1 MPEAELEELP
11 VEECLTLLRGNEVG
25 RIAVIV
31 DDFPIV
37 LPVNY
42 RVLETSGRTWLVLRT
57 RPGGVID
64 RPPAHASFEIDGIE
78 PAMRRGWSVLVRG
91 MLQRVDPEAADV
103 GARFDPEP
111 WMDTERDAWLII
123 EPFTISGRRLHAAQ
137 PEWAFHPAAYL

>member
-1 MPEAELEELP
+1 MSEAELEELP
-11 VEECLTLLRGNEVG
+11 LDDCLTFLRGHEVG
-25 RIAVIV
+25 RVAVIV

-42 RVLETSGRTWLVLRT
+42 RLLELSGRTWLVLRT

-64 RPPAHASFEIDGIE
+64 QTPANAAFEIDGIE
-78 PAMRRGWSVLVRG
+78 PSMRRGWSVLVRG
-91 MLQRVDPEAADV
+91 LLQRVDPEAAELRE
-103 GARFDPEP
+103 RFDPEP
-111 WMDTERDAWLII
+111 WMDTDRDAWLAI